1 MENGIKESAI
11 NNYMAG
17 FIIYSAK
24 KAYYIILI
32 LLAAAFFNMTVPPV
46 SLNFASFFE
55 FKISFVSP
63 AEAASEDFLE
73 YLSSASLGRYIDEY
87 PGCFFAPVHSPAAP
101 LSDSPKTLA
110 AVIMPLL
117 YRFNEKYP
125 LYPPEADIKKNNDD
139 NFSKYIPKIDNL
151 SSGVRLKIILDH
163 LCSPFLFCD
172 LDLLSNITFAWHQN
186 FYMTSIIKHET
197 LPVAV
202 TIIDGGLNIENSLLY
217 YLIDTDKH
225 SIYLMYSPFAPAS
238 DYAGLTARTLVYNKK
253 EMSFYIRAAA
263 SASEKTLQYHS
274 SSVIVLIHDLKNI
287 ISKFD
292 KFNKMAEGAKF
303 DFTYMY
309 GFLKM
314 QIEKKVIKEDAK
326 LKSYRF
332 YHFLSNERRQKLV
345 ELIKNIKSNILE
357 PELATYSNR
366 FAALKP
372 LQIEMAEKNK
382 DEQQRAI
389 LKKFS
394 LLNEKI
400 QKMNIKLTPK
410 REYDVIFRKLNIGNY

>member
-1 MENGIKESAI
+1 MEKGIKETII
-11 NNYMAG
+11 NNSIAG

-32 LLAAAFFNMTVPPV
+32 LLAAAFFNMAAPAV
-46 SLNFASFFE
+46 SLNFPPFFE
-55 FKISFVSP
+55 LNAGLVSP
-63 AEAASEDFLE
+63 AEAASEDFFE

-87 PGCFFAPVHSPAAP
+87 PGCFFAPVHSPAGP

-125 LYPPEADIKKNNDD
+125 LYPPETDIKRNNDD

-151 SSGVRLKIILDH
+151 SPGVRLKIIIDH

-172 LDLLSNITFAWHQN
+172 LDLLSNITFAWYQN
-186 FYMTSIIKHET
+186 FYITSIIKHQT

-217 YLIDTDKH
+217 YLIDTDKY
-225 SIYLMYSPFAPAS
+225 SIYLMYSPFAPAA

-253 EMSFYIRAAA
+253 EMSFYICA
-263 SASEKTLQYHS
+263 SASSGEKTPRYNS
-274 SSVIVLIHDLKNI
+274 TPVIIFIHDLKNI

-292 KFNKMAEGAKF
+292 KFNKMSEGAKF

-309 GFLKM
+309 GYLKM
-314 QIEKKVIKEDAK
+314 QIEKKIIKDDAK

-332 YHFLSNERRQKLV
+332 YPFLSKARRQKLID
-345 ELIKNIKSNILE
+345 LIKDIKSNILE

-410 REYDVIFRKLNIGNY
+410 REYDLIFRKLNVGNY

>member
-1 MENGIKESAI
+1 MENPTNKIII
-11 NNYMAG
+11 NNSGAG
-17 FIIYSAK
+17 SVAASIR
-24 KAYYIILI
+24 KAYQIILI
-32 LLAAAFFNMTVPPV
+32 LIMTAFFNMTASSV
-46 SLNFASFFE
+46 SINFAPFFE
-55 FKISFVSP
+55 FKISFISP
-63 AEAASEDFLE
+63 VEAASEDFSE
-73 YLSSASLGRYIDEY
+73 YLSSASSGSYIAEY

-125 LYPPEADIKKNNDD
+125 LYPPEADTKKNNDD

-151 SSGVRLKIILDH
+151 SPGVRLKIILDH

-172 LDLLSNITFAWHQN
+172 LDLLANITFAWHQN
-186 FYMTSIIKHET
+186 FYISSIIKHEA
-197 LPVAV
+197 LPLAV
-202 TIIDGGLNIENSLLY
+202 TIIDGGLNIESCLLY
-217 YLIDTDKH
+217 YLVDTDKY

-238 DYAGLTARTLVYNKK
+238 DYAGLVSRTLVYNKS
-253 EMSFYIRAAA
+253 EMAFYIRAAA
-263 SASEKTLQYHS
+263 SAGDKTPQYYS
-274 SSVIVLIHDLKNI
+274 SPVIIFIHDLKNI

-292 KFNKMAEGAKF
+292 KFNKIAEGAKF
-303 DFTYMY
+303 DFGYMY
-309 GFLKM
+309 SYLKM
-314 QIEKKVIKEDAK
+314 QIEKKIIKDETK
-326 LKSYRF
+326 LNSYRF
-332 YHFLSNERRQKLV
+332 YHFLSNERRQRLIG
-345 ELIKNIKSNILE
+345 LIKNIKSNILE

-366 FAALKP
+366 FAAVKP
-372 LQIEMAEKNK
+372 LQVEMAEKNK

-410 REYDVIFRKLNIGNY
+410 REYDLIFRKLNVGNY